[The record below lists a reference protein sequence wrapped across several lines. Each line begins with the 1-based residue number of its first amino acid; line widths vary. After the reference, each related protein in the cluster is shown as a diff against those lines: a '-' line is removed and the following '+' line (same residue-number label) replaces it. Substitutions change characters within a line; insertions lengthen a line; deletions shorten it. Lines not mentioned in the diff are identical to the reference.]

1 MKRYL
6 VLAGLLPALIH
17 VNTLA
22 GEPSDFTLKARGI
35 AGQLV
40 QELGA
45 GLKKEMSSNGPAS
58 AISACKNLAP
68 EIAGRLSREHGARVA
83 RVSLKVRNPLL
94 GQADSWEQS
103 VLASFDRV
111 ASEKPEA
118 LEYSEIVT
126 EPQGRYFRYMKAIPV
141 QPLCLSCHGS
151 PEAIP
156 GEVKA
161 ILAKEYPHD
170 QATGYSTG
178 QIRGAVTIK
187 QRLD

>member
-1 MKRYL
+1 MKLHLVPAGL
-6 VLAGLLPALIH
+6 VLALMH

-22 GEPSDFTLKARGI
+22 DEPYTLTLKARAI

-40 QELGA
+40 QQLGA
-45 GLKKEMSSNGPAS
+45 ALKKEMSSNGPAS
-58 AISACKNLAP
+58 AISVCKSLAP
-68 EIAGRLSREHGARVA
+68 EIAGRLSREHGARVT
-83 RVSLKVRNPLL
+83 RVSLKIRNPLL
-94 GQADSWEQS
+94 GQPDSWEQAI
-103 VLASFDRV
+103 LAGFDR
-111 ASEKPEA
+111 ADNETA

-141 QPLCLSCHGS
+141 QPLCLTCHG
-151 PEAIP
+151 PREAIP
-156 GEVKA
+156 AEVKT

-170 QATGYSTG
+170 QATGYGAG